1 MGFKSWAPS
10 SQSGTQVSEVARLL
24 LRSIFLLIEG
34 REMLEEILSSPA
46 KSAQFV
52 KVCSRLARHY
62 QFDGWL
68 LNIENKVDPSLVPS
82 LMDLIANLTAA
93 VKEEVEDGL
102 VLWYDSVTVQVMV
115 VCGVK

>member
-1 MGFKSWAPS
+1 
-10 SQSGTQVSEVARLL
+10 
-24 LRSIFLLIEG
+24 
-34 REMLEEILSSPA
+34 MLEEILSSPA

-52 KVCSRLARHY
+52 TVCSSLARHY
-62 QFDGWL
+62 RFDGWL

-115 VCGVK
+115 VPMWGKIMIEM